1 MVYFQMIDMYYSR
14 YGLSTNAQ
22 SIKWTACQRYD
33 NFKRNIDH
41 NRLQEQALTFG
52 LELKNHLIV
61 SVSEA
66 SIQNAVSFAFE
77 SVKEEIVK
85 LEVALSRSFFECTDD
100 FTLGQEIVREGSRKF
115 LFLPEMGLLGSQAN
129 TKKSSIF
136 QKNPTL
142 EGDNF

>member
-1 MVYFQMIDMYYSR
+1 MIDMYYSR

-100 FTLGQEIVREGSRKF
+100 FTLGQEVLTEESRI
-115 LFLPEMGLLGSQAN
+115 AY
-129 TKKSSIF
+129 
-136 QKNPTL
+136 
-142 EGDNF
+142 

>member
-1 MVYFQMIDMYYSR
+1 MIDMYYSR

-100 FTLGQEIVREGSRKF
+100 FTLGQEVLRVESRIAQKIPISIGNVTCWAATWQWHSGS
-115 LFLPEMGLLGSQAN
+115 
-129 TKKSSIF
+129 T
-136 QKNPTL
+136 
-142 EGDNF
+142 

>member
-1 MVYFQMIDMYYSR
+1 MSLCRILHVLLIAYLKISLPSYLILVLMIWYCFQMIDMYYSR

-100 FTLGQEIVREGSRKF
+100 FTLGQEMLREEFRIAF
-115 LFLPEMGLLGSQAN
+115 
-129 TKKSSIF
+129 
-136 QKNPTL
+136 
-142 EGDNF
+142 